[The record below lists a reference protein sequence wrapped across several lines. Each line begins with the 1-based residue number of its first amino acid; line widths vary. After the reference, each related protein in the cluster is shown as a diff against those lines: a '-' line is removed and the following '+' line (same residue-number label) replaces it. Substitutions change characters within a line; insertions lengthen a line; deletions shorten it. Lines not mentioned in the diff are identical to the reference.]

1 MKILIITQ
9 TFPPHNS
16 SGTRRWA
23 RFAEELSKS
32 HQVVVVTGETA
43 SSVAFNG
50 SICDETKAQVYRAEL
65 PQEFSDLF
73 PRWSKIFFKFLRKKF
88 KNAGGLKEGQ
98 FVEAAFDVQ
107 RSDTGKKTSN
117 LRQIFCALGILFH
130 KTRLSPQWQ
139 TWRPLYCCAID
150 QLDGKEF
157 DCIIGSTPTP
167 GCLEAA
173 RRLSLDWKIPWFA
186 DFRDPWAPT
195 IPDKGGFLGWIG
207 RYARRREASLLQSA
221 SGVFAVSQE
230 LLDLMPY
237 IAVPSFELITPVP
250 RLLAEVANDAKVC
263 TMDEVRSD
271 RARIKLVYGGAAAS
285 FSTMNDLLRWIEEIG
300 GLNTNHFKLELVVYG
315 PEADIGWVSTELSKR
330 PALASLVTFLP
341 AMSHRASLNQQKNGD
356 FLILLGYRS
365 YIQSCILT
373 GKMLEYLSLNKPVLL
388 IDDNV
393 PSARARFLRETGIGT
408 LVSNSSELQRELE
421 SYGNDKARYLERFQA
436 NIQHEVIAEMSS
448 EIQSS
453 KLVQWITTTLKS

>member
-9 TFPPHNS
+9 WFPPHNN

-23 RFAEELSKS
+23 RFAKELSTS
-32 HQVVVVTGETA
+32 HQVVVVTGEMA
-43 SSVAFNG
+43 SVFLVNG
-50 SICDETKAQVYRAEL
+50 SVCEDTKAEVYRVKL

-73 PRWSKIFFKFLRKKF
+73 PRWSQNFFNFLRSKLKS
-88 KNAGGLKEGQ
+88 AGGLEEDQ

-107 RSDTGKKTSN
+107 PRVKEKKLSR
-117 LRQIFCALGILFH
+117 LRQFVCALGILFH

-139 TWRPLYCCAID
+139 TWYPLYRCAIEH
-150 QLDGKEF
+150 LDGEGYDF
-157 DCIIGSTPTP
+157 IIGSAPSP

-173 RRLSLDWKIPWFA
+173 RRLSLNWKVPWFA

-207 RYARRREASLLQSA
+207 RYARRREASLLKSA
-221 SGVFAVSQE
+221 SGVFAVSKE

-237 IAVPSFELITPVP
+237 IAAPSFELITPVP
-250 RLLAEVANDAKVC
+250 HQMAEVANDAKDSSGNE
-263 TMDEVRSD
+263 MASD
-271 RARIKLVYGGAAAS
+271 LSKVKLVYGGAAAS
-285 FSTMNDLLRWIEEIG
+285 FSTMSDLLQWVEEIG
-300 GLNTNHFKLELVVYG
+300 CLQTNHFQLELVVYG
-315 PEADIGWVSTELSKR
+315 PEADIGWVRAELCKR
-330 PALASLVTFLP
+330 PTLASFVTFLP
-341 AMSHRASLNQQKNGD
+341 AMSHRESLDQQKNAD

-393 PSARARFLRETGIGT
+393 PSARARFLRETGIGK
-408 LVSNSSELQRELE
+408 LVSNATELKRELDI
-421 SYGNDKARYLERFQA
+421 YGVDKVRYLEQFQA
-436 NIQHEVIAEMSS
+436 EIKHEVIAEMSS
-448 EIQSS
+448 EIQTA
-453 KLVQWITTTLKS
+453 KLVQWITTLKS

>member
-9 TFPPHNS
+9 WFPPHNN

-32 HQVVVVTGETA
+32 HQVVVVTGDAPAGTA
-43 SSVAFNG
+43 IDGVFCN
-50 SICDETKAQVYRAEL
+50 ETKSEVHRAKL

-73 PRWSKIFFKFLRKKF
+73 PLWSKNFFNLLRNKL
-88 KNAGGLKEGQ
+88 KNAGGLKKDQ

-107 RSDTGKKTSN
+107 QSDPEKKTSS
-117 LRQIFCALGILFH
+117 LRLIFCALGILFH

-139 TWRPLYCCAID
+139 TWRPLYRCAMD

-157 DCIIGSTPTP
+157 DCIIGSAPTP

-173 RRLSLDWKIPWFA
+173 RRLSRTWKVPWFA

-195 IPDKGGFLGWIG
+195 IPEKGGFLGWIG

-221 SGVFAVSQE
+221 SGVFAVSRE

-237 IAVPSFELITPVP
+237 VTSPSFELITPVP
-250 RLLAEVANDAKVC
+250 RLLPVVTNDAKEYSK
-263 TMDEVRSD
+263 TQQYS
-271 RARIKLVYGGAAAS
+271 ASQRIKLVYGGAAAT
-285 FSTMNDLLRWIEEIG
+285 FSTMNDLLNWLEEMDEMT
-300 GLNTNHFKLELVVYG
+300 TNHDKIEFVVYG
-315 PEADIGWVSTELSKR
+315 PEADIGWVREELLRR
-330 PALASLVTFLP
+330 PVLSELVTYLP
-341 AMSHRASLNQQKNGD
+341 AMSHQESLIQQSNAD

-373 GKMLEYLSLNKPVLL
+373 GKMLEYLALNKPVLL

-393 PSARARFLRETGIGT
+393 PSARARFLRETGIGR
-408 LVSNSSELQRELE
+408 LVSSSSELQRELAL
-421 SYGNDKARYLERFQA
+421 YALDKQRYLIELKSQ
-436 NIQHEVIAEMSS
+436 IQHQVIAEMSS
-448 EIQSS
+448 ERQTA
-453 KLVQWITTTLKS
+453 KLVQWITTSKV